1 MSQVLYRKYR
11 PKTFREVEGQ
21 EHVVKTLQGALSLG
35 RVSHAYLFAGPRGSG
50 KTTVARLLSNALN
63 CDHVHGLIASKSL
76 KPDDADSCLKCPT
89 CKAEIFDVIEL
100 DAASNRGID
109 EIRNIKEAVRSAPL
123 QGKYKIFII
132 DEVHMLTK
140 DAFNALLKTLEEPPS
155 HVIFILATTEPYK
168 VLPTVL
174 SRVQRFDFKRLTVG
188 QIVNK
193 LKKIIKIEKIKVPD
207 EVLSLVSLNADGSL
221 RDAESN
227 LAKLISFVGSEVKLA
242 DAQNLLGIIPFNLH
256 EEFTNYLAD
265 RKSEDGVSFV
275 NRIYESG
282 VDLSNFT
289 DSFLEYLRK
298 MMVLK
303 SSSSVEMVL
312 AAELTPEHMGIL
324 KEQANRFTIRN
335 LANFIS
341 IFIKAK
347 DNLKSSPVP
356 QLPLELAFLDALDK
370 ID

>member
-11 PKTFREVEGQ
+11 PKTFSEVEGQ

-50 KTTVARLLSNALN
+50 KTTVARLLAKTLN
-63 CDHVHGLIASKSL
+63 CDKNEN
-76 KPDDADSCLKCPT
+76 DSCNKCDL
-89 CKAEIFDVIEL
+89 CSAMDSGSGIDLIEL

-109 EIRNIKEAVRSAPL
+109 EIRNIKESVRSAPL
-123 QGKYKIFII
+123 QSKYKVFII

-140 DAFNALLKTLEEPPS
+140 DAFNALLKTLEEPPA

-168 VLPTVL
+168 ILPTVL
-174 SRVQRFDFKRLTVG
+174 SRVQRFDFKRLTTS

-193 LKKIIKIEKIKVPD
+193 MKRIVKVEKIKVPD
-207 EVLSLVSLNADGSL
+207 EVLSMVALNADGSL

-227 LAKLISFVGSEVKLA
+227 LAKLISFVGSEVKLE
-242 DAQNLLGIIPFNLH
+242 DAHNLLGIIPFNLH
-256 EEFTNYLAD
+256 QEFVSYLIEK
-265 RKSEDGVSFV
+265 KSEDGVNFV
-275 NRIYESG
+275 SRIYESG
-282 VDLSNFT
+282 VDLANFT

-303 SSSSVEMVL
+303 ASSSIEAVL
-312 AAELTPEHMGIL
+312 ASELTTDHMGVL
-324 KEQANRFTIRN
+324 KDQASRFTIRN
-335 LANFIS
+335 IAIFIS

-347 DNLKSSPVP
+347 ENLKNSPVP

-370 ID
+370 TE